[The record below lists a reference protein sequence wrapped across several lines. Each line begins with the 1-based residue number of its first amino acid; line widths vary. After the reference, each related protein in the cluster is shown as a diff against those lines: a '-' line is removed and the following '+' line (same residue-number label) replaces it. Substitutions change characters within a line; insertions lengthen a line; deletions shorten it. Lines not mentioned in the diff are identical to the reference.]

1 MRRRSNLSYAGP
13 DNDGGNASW
22 GNRQVGNLFCM
33 GGRNGGP
40 RFSSGDL
47 GVVCVRDDHESS
59 AKGKFI
65 LIPALP
71 RFVILTST
79 ITVDR
84 IDRAPSGGTRGP

>member
-1 MRRRSNLSYAGP
+1 
-13 DNDGGNASW
+13 
-22 GNRQVGNLFCM
+22 
-33 GGRNGGP
+33 
-40 RFSSGDL
+40 
-47 GVVCVRDDHESS
+47 VCVRDDHESS